1 MRFPAND
8 TAIRAIVLLLLLL
21 CGLPSANAVCVANA
35 GQLQTALNQGMQQ
48 TQPFSIQLV
57 QGTYALPGNVTME
70 FSTPTT
76 IEGGYNAGCVART
89 PNASN
94 TIIDLGGGYN
104 YILQIENSPK
114 AVLAIDGIT
123 FKHGNWLAIAV
134 GEDNNCFGC
143 RDNPGELRVT
153 NSRFTGFSDSYGTQA
168 GVVDFDAVDGST
180 TLINVQF
187 DHNSQK
193 GGPDLCEIAISL
205 NNDTLTTL
213 EYVTADLSGGKDFCL
228 LNSVE
233 SGDHHVDIYN
243 SIFWSSDGSLS
254 GIRGTFIEQEG
265 NQEPISVVL
274 VDTLFR
280 GYYGIGPSA
289 VIGQQFPADGAP
301 LWVSPGTFNY
311 TLAPSSAAGT
321 NVAINTGAKSVPSGN
336 PFHDI
341 KGTARSIGSAP
352 DLGAY
357 ESPYNDAD
365 LFTVTNTSDCSSQGC
380 GSLRDAINLAT
391 ISSNPSVSIRFS
403 IPLACPAII
412 VLGTPLPDITKSM
425 QIDGN
430 TQSGAITN
438 SDLEA
443 FNATLCVV
451 IKPATPAP
459 YYAFRVP
466 AASSNASLYLSGIG
480 FGAFPIGVELLGG
493 KNHQIVGNQFGG
505 LINNDT
511 YQLYGSSVADIYMDV
526 PGGQA
531 TIGGSD
537 PAKRNAFLNA
547 ASFTDPPASA
557 IQVGYHVNST
567 ANACQIVGNNIGVQD
582 DGTFATRNT
591 DFGIYIQGNG
601 CAVRDNRIVGL
612 YKDAIYIDNVSGGG
626 SNNIVQNNIIGLV
639 PYGFD
644 LSTVNTG
651 VGIRVRASHNV
662 IGFAPIPGG
671 AASFYGNRIENMDGG
686 GVVVVSGAGN
696 TIRGNVMDDNGPG
709 GDGMSIDLGGS
720 GSTPNDY
727 ADTDGG
733 ANNLQ
738 NFPVLHGVSWTTPPQ
753 FGQTNISATLKGTLN
768 TIIGAGFYQ
777 VDAYY
782 AHGCN
787 ATGRGTPERWIGSV
801 DYVYIPAG
809 SFNANFSVT
818 VVVPDFDPANGK
830 LSVTATN
837 NSNGEGSTSE
847 LGSCFAVDTIFKDGS
862 DGQ

>member
-1 MRFPAND
+1 MSF
-8 TAIRAIVLLLLLL
+8 
-21 CGLPSANAVCVANA
+21 SA
-35 GQLQTALNQGMQQ
+35 
-48 TQPFSIQLV
+48 
-57 QGTYALPGNVTME
+57 
-70 FSTPTT
+70 PTT
-76 IEGGYNAGCVART
+76 IEGGYNAGCTART

-94 TIIDLGGGYN
+94 TVIDFGGGAN
-104 YILQIENSPK
+104 YIDQFDSSPK
-114 AVLAIDGIT
+114 SVLAIDGIT
-123 FKHGNWLAIAV
+123 FKHGNALFIETGA
-134 GEDNNCFGC
+134 DNNCFGC
-143 RDNPGELRVT
+143 RDNPGELRVS
-153 NSRFTGFSDSYGTQA
+153 NSRFTGFSDSYITQA
-168 GVVDFDAVDGST
+168 GVIEFSSVAGST
-180 TLINVQF
+180 TLVNVQF
-187 DHNSQK
+187 DHNSQ
-193 GGPDLCEIAISL
+193 GGPDLCEIAVSL
-205 NNDTLTTL
+205 TNDTSTTL
-213 EYVTADLSGGKDFCL
+213 EYVTADLHGGKDFCFI
-228 LNSVE
+228 NSLE
-233 SGDHHVDIYN
+233 GGDHDVDIYN
-243 SIFWSSDGSLS
+243 SIFWGSDGSLG
-254 GIRGTFIEQEG
+254 GIRGTFTEQDG
-265 NQEPISVVL
+265 IQDAISVVL
-274 VDTLFR
+274 VDDLFR
-280 GYYGIGPSA
+280 GYYGIGPST

-301 LWVSPGTFNY
+301 LWASPATFNY
-311 TLAPSSAAGT
+311 ALAPSSAAGV
-321 NVAINTGAKSVPSGN
+321 NVAINTGATSVPKGN
-336 PFHDI
+336 PFLDI

-357 ESPYNDAD
+357 ESPYNDSD
-365 LFTVTNTSDCSSQGC
+365 LFTVTNTSDCNTPGC

-403 IPLACPAII
+403 IPSACPAVI
-412 VLGTPLPDITKSM
+412 VLGSPLPDITKSM

-451 IKPATPAP
+451 IKPSTPVP
-459 YYAFRVP
+459 YYAMRVL
-466 AASSNASLYLSGIG
+466 AASSKASLYLSGIG

-526 PGGQA
+526 PGGQT
-531 TIGGSD
+531 TIGSSD

-557 IQVGYHVNST
+557 IQVGYHVNSA

-582 DGTFATRNT
+582 DGTFASRNT

-626 SNNIVQNNIIGLV
+626 NNNVVQNNIIGLV

-644 LSTVNTG
+644 LSTVNSG

-686 GVVVVSGAGN
+686 GVVVVSGTGN
-696 TIRGNVMDDNGPG
+696 TIRGNVMFDNGPG

-720 GSTPNDY
+720 GTTPNDY
-727 ADTDGG
+727 GDTDSG

-738 NFPVLHGVSWTTPPQ
+738 NFPVLHSVTWATPPHV
-753 FGQTNISATLKGTLN
+753 GNTNIVATLSGTLN
-768 TIIGAGFYQ
+768 TFIGAGFYQ
-777 VDAYY
+777 IDAYY

-787 ATGRGTPERWIGSV
+787 VTGRGSAERWIGSV
-801 DYVYIPAG
+801 DYVYVPAG
-809 SFNANFSVT
+809 SFNANFSVN
-818 VVVPDFDPANGK
+818 VVVPDFDPANGR
-830 LSVTATN
+830 LSLTATN
-837 NSNGEGSTSE
+837 NNNAEGSTSE
-847 LGSCFAVDTIFKDGS
+847 LSTCFAVDTIFRDGA